1 MKPSSKRGGVGV
13 SDNDGGGV
21 SGGGGVSDGG
31 GVSGGDYSALTWSS
45 TAAR

>member
-1 MKPSSKRGGVGV
+1 MGGGSEGVGGSGGVGVGV
-13 SDNDGGGV
+13 SDND
-21 SGGGGVSDGG
+21 G